1 MADES
6 GKKPLWVKIAMI
18 AAVILVVDIVAGFLI
33 FKYAIPMIYKTEQT
47 APGEEKEKKK
57 KGKDGKDEEAP
68 VLQKALEAININPAM
83 SSGELLSTEIVLETR
98 EQSAI
103 DEFTARE
110 AEMRDLIMT
119 YLSYKDVASLNDI
132 SKREQYKKEILEKI
146 NALLKNGKF
155 TGFYTKSWIIQFP

>member
-6 GKKPLWVKIAMI
+6 AKRPLWIKIAVI
-18 AAVILVVDIVAGFLI
+18 AGIILVVDVVAGFLI
-33 FKYAIPMIYKTEQT
+33 FKYAIPMVYKTEQT
-47 APGEEKEKKK
+47 KAEEKKEKK
-57 KGKDGKDEEAP
+57 KGKDGKELETP
-68 VLQKALEAININPAM
+68 LLQKSLEAININPAQ
-83 SSGELLSTEIVLETR
+83 SSGEILSTEIVLETR
-98 EQSAI
+98 EQAAI

-132 SKREQYKKEILEKI
+132 SKRELYKKEILTKI